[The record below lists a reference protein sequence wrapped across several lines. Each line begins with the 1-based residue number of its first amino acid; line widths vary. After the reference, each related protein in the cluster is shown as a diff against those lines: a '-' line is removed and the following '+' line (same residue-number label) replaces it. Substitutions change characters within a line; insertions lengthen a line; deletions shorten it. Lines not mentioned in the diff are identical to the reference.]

1 MSELTESRLRL
12 DSSQEGEPTNVPKGA
27 LLYEING
34 PLFFGAAQKALR
46 ALGLQSKDS
55 FKVLIIH
62 LGRVPVIDA
71 TGLVALENTI
81 SGVLKARRDVI
92 VAGPLPRPREIFDK
106 ARLEKKHA
114 GLQIV
119 NDLDAAIARAEELL
133 TDRKTPLVV
142 PSQPP
147 G

>member
-1 MSELTESRLRL
+1 M
-12 DSSQEGEPTNVPKGA
+12 PKGVV
-27 LLYEING
+27 LYEING
-34 PLFFGAAQKALR
+34 PLFFGAAQKAMR
-46 ALGLQSKDS
+46 ALGLQSKET

-106 ARLEKKHA
+106 AKLEKKHA
-114 GLQIV
+114 GLHIV
-119 NDLDAAIARAEELL
+119 ERSRRRDRARRGAARRSQDAAGAADAARL
-133 TDRKTPLVV
+133 R
-142 PSQPP
+142 
-147 G
+147 